1 MIFSLSLPTRLASSL
16 QISLHA
22 SLIVHFDT
30 QGYVLFVIYVKKIKS
45 FLNIHFLLYKHN
57 VHKHTQPQILE
68 ILSTLLSTPP
78 ASDFEIHHII
88 FEKIQIFSK
97 ILKC

>member
-30 QGYVLFVIYVKKIKS
+30 QGYVLFVIYVKKIKN
-45 FLNIHFLLYKHN
+45 FLNIHFFCISI
-57 VHKHTQPQILE
+57 TFI
-68 ILSTLLSTPP
+68 STP
-78 ASDFEIHHII
+78 S
-88 FEKIQIFSK
+88 
-97 ILKC
+97 LKFWKF